1 MTPWVTR
8 LTDGTRTNQWG
19 LQFGHGGD
27 AVGDTDI
34 WEFYLP
40 REKLQFGHGGDAVGD
55 ADLRDAGLA
64 YRDASI
70 RPRR

>member
-1 MTPWVTR
+1 M
-8 LTDGTRTNQWG
+8 

-27 AVGDTDI
+27 AVGDPTDI

-40 REKLQFGHGGDAVGD
+40 REKLQLGHGGDAVGD
-55 ADLRDAGLA
+55 KAAKDRVARAML
-64 YRDASI
+64 ASI